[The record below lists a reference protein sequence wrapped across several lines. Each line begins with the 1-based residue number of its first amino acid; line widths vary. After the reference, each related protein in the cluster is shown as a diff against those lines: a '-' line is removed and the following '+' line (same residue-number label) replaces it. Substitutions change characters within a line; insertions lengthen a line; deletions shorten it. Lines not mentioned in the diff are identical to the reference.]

1 MGATV
6 PDGVQINTSEV
17 EDFAKQVRKQAN
29 GQFEFG
35 AQRGKDLHS
44 HGVVFG
50 ANFPG
55 GVIFAAKQKYAKAL
69 EHLDANLR
77 TYQAGAQIFAE
88 VAERIACD
96 FANVDMASAQAQKQV
111 EGLMNDAVLRVNAVP
126 GMGAFTSPQT
136 YGPSVSEVH
145 QPTAPAQ
152 QQPSDSI
159 ATSRGPM

>member
-1 MGATV
+1 V
-6 PDGVQINTSEV
+6 PEGVQINTDEV
-17 EDFAKQVRKQAN
+17 GDFAKQVRNQAD

-35 AQRGKDLHS
+35 AQRGKDLHA

-55 GVIFAAKQKYAKAL
+55 GVIFAAKQKYAQAL

-88 VAERIACD
+88 VAERIARD

-111 EGLMNDAVLRVNAVP
+111 ESLMTDAVNRVNALP
-126 GMGAFTSPQT
+126 GMGALTQ
-136 YGPSVSEVH
+136 
-145 QPTAPAQ
+145 PAQ
-152 QQPSDSI
+152 PSSNST
-159 ATSRGPM
+159 AQEPW